1 MRNTVREYLLTRKIR
16 CSLCGRTYTGLAYY
30 GYTYYACNN
39 YRLKN
44 IKHPGKCFNK
54 AIRADVLEDEIWSDL
69 KTFIDN
75 PIVIKDFLHQK
86 LSEVSEIDTGK
97 ELEGINN
104 KLDKI
109 KRKRMRLV
117 KLIAASN
124 NYLEKDIRVEI
135 AKIKHEE
142 EKLIEKK
149 KYYEDINRK
158 EEFEKR
164 KISEIDKAFALFTG
178 MINNPDFKLKK
189 AIINVLVDKIVVHQY
204 DEKDNRRLVEIHYSF
219 NKKDVYIN
227 KLSLTGLS

>member
-1 MRNTVREYLLTRKIR
+1 MKVPPIVSEEIWQRAQEVKASNKILSMRSTKREYLLTRKIR

-97 ELEGINN
+97 ELEGINH

-109 KRKRMRLV
+109 KKKRTKLV
-117 KLIAASN
+117 KLIAASD

-149 KYYEDINRK
+149 KYYDELERQTK
-158 EEFEKR
+158 E
-164 KISEIDKAFALFTG
+164 
-178 MINNPDFKLKK
+178 
-189 AIINVLVDKIVVHQY
+189 
-204 DEKDNRRLVEIHYSF
+204 
-219 NKKDVYIN
+219 NK
-227 KLSLTGLS
+227 